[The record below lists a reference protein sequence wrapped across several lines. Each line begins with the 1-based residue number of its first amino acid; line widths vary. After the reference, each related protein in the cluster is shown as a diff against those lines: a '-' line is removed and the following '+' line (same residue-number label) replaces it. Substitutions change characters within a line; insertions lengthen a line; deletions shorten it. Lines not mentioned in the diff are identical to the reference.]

1 MINKNYICKK
11 EYLDMKTFSFL
22 FIFCLSI
29 LSVQA
34 QNTTQLRSNEK
45 QITAQATG
53 NTFNRL
59 IQNKQYKE
67 AVNEGIKLSQSYTAN
82 VKYKEAFAICRAM
95 DESILQDEVE
105 NNKPNYEL
113 RYLVNKER
121 LRMYTNIKKW
131 DQSKN
136 YLAILNDYATKLKSE
151 AIKEDLLFTEA
162 SVYHSYGLVEKSIE
176 AYKKIVNLRSKGKE
190 GLAIGDTYKQMIDYA
205 RQNNNAPLAIAMKKL
220 YTAWQD
226 SINKVQTTVELN
238 TLKEKYDTT
247 QISLK
252 DKEGTIKTNIFII
265 ISLCVLCAVLAVAVL
280 FLLGLLFKNV
290 SKYKKLNTSLAIAN
304 ENNNQKSHFIS
315 NISAQI
321 DPTLDRISEKIALY
335 PSTDVVKSSVE
346 ALKNLTKDIHSFISL
361 EETKD
366 EKYPQQDLN
375 INSLCERIME
385 EAKVNFKPNVEAV
398 LNVPRVTIHTNPEAL
413 EKILSHLLMNA
424 AIYTESGKITL
435 EFKKRSAHSG
445 QFMVTDTGCG
455 IDKDRYDS
463 IFKPFTQVHD
473 IIEGSGLGLP
483 SCSIIAFKLNGNI
496 RIDEDYKKGTRFILE
511 LHS

>member
-1 MINKNYICKK
+1 
-11 EYLDMKTFSFL
+11 MKTFSFL

-190 GLAIGDTYKQMIDYA
+190 GLAIGDTYKQID
-205 RQNNNAPLAIAMKKL
+205 R
-220 YTAWQD
+220 
-226 SINKVQTTVELN
+226 
-238 TLKEKYDTT
+238 
-247 QISLK
+247 
-252 DKEGTIKTNIFII
+252 
-265 ISLCVLCAVLAVAVL
+265 
-280 FLLGLLFKNV
+280 
-290 SKYKKLNTSLAIAN
+290 
-304 ENNNQKSHFIS
+304 KS
-315 NISAQI
+315 
-321 DPTLDRISEKIALY
+321 
-335 PSTDVVKSSVE
+335 VV
-346 ALKNLTKDIHSFISL
+346 
-361 EETKD
+361 
-366 EKYPQQDLN
+366 
-375 INSLCERIME
+375 
-385 EAKVNFKPNVEAV
+385 
-398 LNVPRVTIHTNPEAL
+398 
-413 EKILSHLLMNA
+413 
-424 AIYTESGKITL
+424 
-435 EFKKRSAHSG
+435 
-445 QFMVTDTGCG
+445 
-455 IDKDRYDS
+455 
-463 IFKPFTQVHD
+463 
-473 IIEGSGLGLP
+473 
-483 SCSIIAFKLNGNI
+483 
-496 RIDEDYKKGTRFILE
+496 
-511 LHS
+511 